1 MKKLFICAMALAA
14 FVSCSKD
21 NTADVVLTS
30 NQKSVAIKIANAV
43 SATRNGGDTA
53 AGTVKKAATPDE
65 LKVWFADG
73 SGIILEERAL
83 TQNPVGEDGSY
94 MFHKVSEQVQNIA
107 VGRYEAGDVT
117 AVGSTIADIIAL
129 ASNPEAGATTKN
141 IARPIEDII
150 LSSDMVKL
158 VKGNQVCEET
168 VNGVTVEVPVYE
180 ADVTVTP
187 RLSRVE
193 ISLIQCD
200 DLGYLNTAA
209 EGDESTYGF
218 DELKINSFTFG
229 DNTLS
234 AINNAV
240 LSGSY
245 AKKDA
250 EGNWVAVTGDAAN
263 SVAPQNEVWSWNFE
277 DGQAFETMVLDMTGD
292 AKDWTV
298 NDGHTTLTIS
308 SLSAGTPDAG
318 THAEDCDCG
327 IKNGLVETYKAN
339 HIYNME
345 IVFGEGDLDPRNT
358 AICVNVTVT
367 VAEWVVVPVT
377 PNFNGTNNE

>member
-1 MKKLFICAMALAA
+1 MKKLFICALALASVVA
-14 FVSCSKD
+14 CSKD
-21 NTADVVLTS
+21 DTADVVLTT

-53 AGTVKKAATPDE
+53 AGSVKKAATPEE

-94 MFHKVSEQVQNIA
+94 MFHQVSEQVQNIA
-107 VGRYEAGDVT
+107 VGRYEAGDLT
-117 AVGSTIADIIAL
+117 AVGSKISDIIAK
-129 ASNPEAGATTKN
+129 AADPEAGATTKN
-141 IARPIEDII
+141 IARPIETII

-158 VKGNQVCEET
+158 EDSGET
-168 VNGVTVEVPVYE
+168 CTEKVGDATYEVPVYE

-218 DELKINSFTFG
+218 DELKINSFKFG
-229 DNTLS
+229 NNTLS
-234 AINNAV
+234 AINNVV

-250 EGNWVAVTGDAAN
+250 EGNWVAVTGEAAN
-263 SVAPQNEVWSWNFE
+263 SVAPTNVWSWNLKG
-277 DGQAFETMVLDMTGD
+277 GQAFETMVLDMTGD

-298 NDGHTTLTIS
+298 NDGHTTLTIN
-308 SLSAGTPDAG
+308 SLKVNGDIEAGS
-318 THAEDCDCG
+318 HADKCACGFGED
-327 IKNGLVETYKAN
+327 GLLDNYLAN

-377 PNFNGTNNE
+377 PNFGK

>member
-1 MKKLFICAMALAA
+1 MKKLFIAAMALATI
-14 FVSCSKD
+14 VSCSKD
-21 NTADVVLTS
+21 DAGDAVLTS
-30 NQKSVAIKIANAV
+30 KQKSVSIKIANAV

-53 AGTVKKAATPDE
+53 AGSVKKAATPTE

-73 SGIILEERAL
+73 SGIILEEREL
-83 TQNPVGEDGSY
+83 TENNPEADGSY
-94 MFHKVSEQVQNIA
+94 MFHQVSEQVQYIA
-107 VGRYEAGDVT
+107 VGRYETGDVT
-117 AVGSTIADIIAL
+117 AKGSNIADIIAL
-129 ASNPEAGATTKN
+129 ASDPEAGATTKN
-141 IARPIEDII
+141 IARPIETII

-158 VKGNQVCEET
+158 EKGDQVCEET

-193 ISLIQCD
+193 ISKIQCN
-200 DLGYLNTAA
+200 DLGYLNTDA

-229 DNTLS
+229 NNTLS
-234 AINNAV
+234 AINKVV

-245 AKKDA
+245 AKKDT
-250 EGNWVAVTGDAAN
+250 EGNWVAVTGEAAN
-263 SVAPQNEVWSWNFE
+263 SVVPTKEVWSWSLK
-277 DGQAFETMVLDMTGD
+277 DGQEFQNMVLDMNGD

-298 NDGHTTLTIS
+298 NDGHTTLTIN

-318 THAEDCDCG
+318 SHAEDCDCG
-327 IKNGLVETYKAN
+327 INEDGLVETYKAN

-345 IVFGEGDLDPRNT
+345 IVFGEKNLDPRNT

-367 VAEWVVVPVT
+367 VAEWVVVPVE
-377 PNFNGTNNE
+377 PNFAN